1 MDTMN
6 IHFDLL
12 FIDSSY
18 QEFDCISLDSFS
30 IHLKKIVGHSAI
42 PYLSICSVT
51 SHQHVDFFFRSGLC

>member
-18 QEFDCISLDSFS
+18 QEIDCISLDSFS
-30 IHLKKIVGHSAI
+30 INLKKKMFV
-42 PYLSICSVT
+42 SIHKIKT
-51 SHQHVDFFFRSGLC
+51 

>member
-18 QEFDCISLDSFS
+18 QEIDCISLDSFS
-30 IHLKKIVGHSAI
+30 INLKKNVCINSQDQDLI
-42 PYLSICSVT
+42 PN
-51 SHQHVDFFFRSGLC
+51 Q